1 MVIVLLQGGAE
12 VMLAAAILFVDKI
25 EVIDSSRIKCRLQ
38 RILSWRGNGPRGEA
52 GVKIS
57 VIGRID
63 LQVLVCK
70 DGLDFTEDILHGGT
84 GL

>member
-1 MVIVLLQGGAE
+1 
-12 VMLAAAILFVDKI
+12 MLAAAVLFVDKI
-25 EVIDSSRIKCRLQ
+25 EIIHISRIKCRLQ
-38 RILSWRGNGPRGEA
+38 RILSRRGNRPRGET

-63 LQVLVCK
+63 LQVLICK
-70 DGLDFTEDILHGGT
+70 DGLDFTEDILNGGT